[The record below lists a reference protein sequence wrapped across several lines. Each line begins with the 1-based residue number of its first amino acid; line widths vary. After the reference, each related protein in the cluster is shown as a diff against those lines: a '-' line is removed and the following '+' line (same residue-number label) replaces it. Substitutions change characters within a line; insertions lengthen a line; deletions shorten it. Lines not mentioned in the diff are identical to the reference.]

1 MSVMPE
7 NTSTLPPTG
16 EEHPAATTK
25 TLEGEATLY
34 KPVLAA
40 TRDLSHRFPREHISK
55 ALARIP
61 AYSES
66 GIAWRFS
73 LSCYIATSRFR

>member
-55 ALARIP
+55 ALLLLSSRIRLLLVRYR
-61 AYSES
+61 A
-66 GIAWRFS
+66 
-73 LSCYIATSRFR
+73 LN